1 VAKRIDPADRRKQL
15 VEAAFRVIVDRGST
29 GARISDVAARAKV
42 APSLVTYYFPS
53 RDDLVLEATR
63 HGVDRFFEQQSAFLA
78 RIEDPWERLE
88 AAITGAMPDNARD
101 PDWIV
106 LLEFWTTA
114 LRRGSLQ
121 TVAAL
126 FQTRVR
132 AQYAAIIESGAASG
146 RFAPTAPSED
156 IAASII
162 GMIDGLTLRVILNDP
177 AIDPQGVARLVI
189 GYARLAVGVAD
200 REGVP

>member
-1 VAKRIDPADRRKQL
+1 M
-15 VEAAFRVIVDRGST
+15 EAAFRVIVDRGSA

-63 HGVDRFFEQQSAFLA
+63 YGVDRFFEQQSAFLA
-78 RIEDPWERLE
+78 RIEDPLERLE
-88 AAITGAMPDNARD
+88 AAIAGAMADNARD

-106 LLEFWTTA
+106 LLEFWTAA

-146 RFAPTAPSED
+146 RFAPDAPSED
-156 IAASII
+156 IAAAII
-162 GMIDGLTLRVILNDP
+162 GMIDGLTLRVILHDP
-177 AIDPQGVARLVI
+177 AIDPQGVERLVM
-189 GYARLAVGVAD
+189 GFARLAVGVVEP
-200 REGVP
+200 EGAS